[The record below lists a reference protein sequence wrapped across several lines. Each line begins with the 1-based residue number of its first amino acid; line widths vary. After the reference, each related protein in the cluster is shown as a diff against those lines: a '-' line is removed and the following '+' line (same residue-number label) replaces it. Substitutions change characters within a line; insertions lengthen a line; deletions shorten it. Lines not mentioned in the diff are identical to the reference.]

1 MAVQSCRGGI
11 MTLTEWLLVAQTL
24 TLIVTGGVV
33 FWYTWETAQ
42 LRRTARS
49 QLEQQIRQLQAQM
62 EQTET
67 SIRPF
72 VVFLAQRDR
81 DASVVLENVGLGPAL
96 NVRLLD
102 AIINPEEEDWKI
114 NVHFPDRIPILRP
127 GEQTRVGVLSR
138 VGEHP
143 FGDFFSAHIDPRF
156 ATKAVS
162 IVVQYEN
169 IQMKSYSVEQVVQ
182 PQTLSIT
189 GFRALPIPAP
199 TPD

>member
-1 MAVQSCRGGI
+1 V
-11 MTLTEWLLVAQTL
+11 TLAECLSVVQTL

-33 FWYTWETAQ
+33 LWYTWETAQ

-49 QLEQQIRQLQAQM
+49 QLEQQMRQLHAQID
-62 EQTET
+62 QTET

-102 AIINPEEEDWKI
+102 AIINPEEQNLQI
-114 NVHFPDRIPILRP
+114 NVHFPDQVAILRP
-127 GEQTRVGVLSR
+127 GEQARVRAMSR

-143 FGDFFSAHIDPRF
+143 FGDFFSAHVDPLY
-156 ATKAVS
+156 ATKTVS

-182 PQTLSIT
+182 PRTLSIT
-189 GFRALPIPAP
+189 GFRALPAP
-199 TPD
+199 EPSAD

>member
-1 MAVQSCRGGI
+1 
-11 MTLTEWLLVAQTL
+11 MTLAEWLPVAQTL

-42 LRRTARS
+42 LRRTATS
-49 QLEQQIRQLQAQM
+49 QLEQQMRQVRAQM

-67 SIRPF
+67 SIRPS
-72 VVFLAQRDR
+72 VVFLAQRNR
-81 DASVVLENVGLGPAL
+81 GASVVLENVGLGPAL

-102 AIINPEEEDWKI
+102 AIIDPEEQNLRI

-127 GEQTRVGVLSR
+127 GEQARIRVMSR

-143 FGDFFSAHIDPRF
+143 FGDFFSAHIDPRY
-156 ATKAVS
+156 ATNTVS

-182 PQTLSIT
+182 PRTLSIT
-189 GFRALPIPAP
+189 GFRALPAPASP
-199 TPD
+199 AD

>member
-1 MAVQSCRGGI
+1 M
-11 MTLTEWLLVAQTL
+11 
-24 TLIVTGGVV
+24 
-33 FWYTWETAQ
+33 
-42 LRRTARS
+42 
-49 QLEQQIRQLQAQM
+49 
-62 EQTET
+62 
-67 SIRPF
+67 
-72 VVFLAQRDR
+72 VFLAQRDR

-102 AIINPEEEDWKI
+102 AIIDPEEQNLRI

-127 GEQTRVGVLSR
+127 GEQARIRVMSR

-143 FGDFFSAHIDPRF
+143 FGDFFSAHIDPRY
-156 ATKAVS
+156 ATNTVS

-189 GFRALPIPAP
+189 GFRALPAPESPA
-199 TPD
+199 D

>member
-1 MAVQSCRGGI
+1 V
-11 MTLTEWLLVAQTL
+11 TLAEWLPVAQTL

-42 LRRTARS
+42 LRRTATS
-49 QLEQQIRQLQAQM
+49 QLEQQMRQVRAQM

-81 DASVVLENVGLGPAL
+81 EASVVLENVGLGPAL

-102 AIINPEEEDWKI
+102 AIIDPEEQNLRI

-127 GEQTRVGVLSR
+127 GEQTRIRVMSR

-143 FGDFFSAHIDPRF
+143 FGDFFSAHIDPRY
-156 ATKAVS
+156 ATNTVS

-182 PQTLSIT
+182 PRTLSIT
-189 GFRALPIPAP
+189 GFRALPAPESPA
-199 TPD
+199 D

>member
-1 MAVQSCRGGI
+1 
-11 MTLTEWLLVAQTL
+11 
-24 TLIVTGGVV
+24 
-33 FWYTWETAQ
+33 
-42 LRRTARS
+42 
-49 QLEQQIRQLQAQM
+49 
-62 EQTET
+62 
-67 SIRPF
+67 

-102 AIINPEEEDWKI
+102 AIIDPEEQNLRI

-127 GEQTRVGVLSR
+127 GEQARIRVMSR

-143 FGDFFSAHIDPRF
+143 FGDFFSAHIDPRY
-156 ATKAVS
+156 ATNTVS

-189 GFRALPIPAP
+189 GFRALPAPESPA
-199 TPD
+199 D

>member
-1 MAVQSCRGGI
+1 
-11 MTLTEWLLVAQTL
+11 MTLTEWLLVAQTF
-24 TLIVTGGVV
+24 TLVVTGGIV

-42 LRRTARS
+42 LRRMARS
-49 QLEQQIRQLQAQM
+49 QLEQQMRQLEAQM

-81 DASVVLENVGLGPAL
+81 DASVLLENVGMGPAL

-102 AIINPEEEDWKI
+102 AIINPEEQSMRI
-114 NVHFPDRIPILRP
+114 NVHFPDQIPILRP
-127 GEQTRVGVLSR
+127 GEQARVRVMSR

-143 FGDFFSAHIDPRF
+143 FGDFFSAHIDPQYT
-156 ATKAVS
+156 TKTVS
-162 IVVQYEN
+162 VVVQYEN

-182 PQTLSIT
+182 PRTLTIT
-189 GFRALPIPAP
+189 GFRALPDSDSPR
-199 TPD
+199 D